1 MYLLIFS
8 LPQELKSSMKNNKLF
23 IPIMTG
29 LLMLLSF
36 GTASA
41 EVIYDNIVFPEPVIF
56 DDDMEFWAELD
67 AEGNVYMD
75 WSKYSHAEPFE
86 FYKIVRSQNN
96 DNPIYPEDGYIY
108 FTDDVDLMTFTD
120 TEVPFGDSYYRICH
134 VAGGQRYCST
144 EMMKIF
150 KKAPILLDKSLQ
162 MERIAIDPDL
172 LTLEPKPGVEPIVP
186 PAEEDIPA
194 EKPPLDERPILDDR
208 PVLDERPIRD
218 NLAEPESK
226 NQINSIESFF
236 SEYWVQFL
244 ALVVS
249 LLGVALAVTGF
260 TLAGAKKKKSISKL
274 LNDIDDTFASFKWK
288 TKRCEA
294 ELYRL
299 QDVVEDQLKSGKLDE
314 GAYQLLLR
322 RIEKY
327 LTEIQEIENL
337 PEHLKEK

>member
-1 MYLLIFS
+1 M
-8 LPQELKSSMKNNKLF
+8 KSNKIL
-23 IPIMTG
+23 IPILTG
-29 LLMLLSF
+29 TLTLLTF
-36 GTASA
+36 VTASA
-41 EVIYDNIVFPEPVIF
+41 AEIIYENKVFSEPVIF

-67 AEGNVYMD
+67 EDGNVYMD
-75 WSKYSHAEPFE
+75 WSKYNRAEPFE
-86 FYKIVRSQNN
+86 FYKLVRS
-96 DNPIYPEDGYIY
+96 DSNPNPVYPEDGYVF
-108 FTDDVDLMTFTD
+108 FTDNIDLLTFTETD
-120 TEVPFGDSYYRICH
+120 VPFGDHYYRICA
-134 VAGGQRYCST
+134 VAGPKRYCST
-144 EMMKIF
+144 EMMKIV

-162 MERIAIDPDL
+162 LERVAFDPDL
-172 LTLEPKPGVEPIVP
+172 LVVEPKPGIEPVEDPDAKPEV
-186 PAEEDIPA
+186 EDTPE
-194 EKPPLDERPILDDR
+194 EKPALTETLPPREEVVRPDRNVKEEILAAG
-208 PVLDERPIRD
+208 
-218 NLAEPESK
+218 NNK
-226 NQINSIESFF
+226 NSIESFI

-244 ALVVS
+244 ALLVS
-249 LLGVALAVTGF
+249 LIGVSLAVTGF

-314 GAYQLLLR
+314 GAYQLLLK